1 MSMYGGE
8 DKKRKKRIQYLEL
21 GLLGAEVLQCD

>member
-8 DKKRKKRIQYLEL
+8 DKKRKKWIQCLEL
-21 GLLGAEVLQCD
+21 GLLGAEVSQCD